1 MRSLPDVPTFEELGY
16 NIDVS
21 TPRGLVLAPGVD
33 REVQQWWIDTIGK
46 VIEKPEWR
54 KYLKEN
60 DLNEKVL
67 WDEEFVNYL
76 ENTQAKLKQTLKEA
90 GAL

>member
-1 MRSLPDVPTFEELGY
+1 MRSLPDVPTFDELGY

-21 TPRGLVLAPGVD
+21 TPRGLVLAPDVD
-33 REVQQWWIDTIGK
+33 REVQQWWIDTMKKAIK
-46 VIEKPEWR
+46 TPAWR
-54 KYLKEN
+54 QYLKEN

-67 WDEEFVNYL
+67 YDKEFESYL
-76 ENTQAKLKQTLKEA
+76 KITQAKLKRTLKEA